1 MSQTY
6 RSRRYQDLVWFI
18 IVYVIIGSLFAIIFP
33 GSASAVPSNNLGH
46 TNVKANSGNMQIITD
61 TDPALLIIIS
71 SLVSVVTILLIDFI
85 IIKII
90 YPKPYQTL
98 YYKHNVRKAKFS
110 DIMRST
116 DGMPSLSVFQF
127 ALWARV
133 AMFVFLTTYLIRIL
147 GGVFNVPEMQ
157 SNNLLMIIGISCA
170 VPIISNLLSSHNF
183 AKFRSASMD
192 REDFLPPVSNMLKE
206 NNITTIPRLQIFIW
220 TVIGTS
226 IYLYSFLLTTA
237 HLPADLQNLVV
248 PDISP
253 ILVLLMALSQGVF
266 LMSKMGKRE
275 YPETLPV
282 ESGIEGNN
290 LYTGASSDN
299 TGASSDNTRKVALEF
314 VKATEDTTIL
324 EKSKLQKS
332 TEMIDFIYRNLLY
345 SVVQFKEHQ
354 ILLLMQIL
362 LLNMLQLMEAISIL
376 ILSSH
381 LRFFF
386 HYFSALMVEL
396 SL

>member
-110 DIMRST
+110 DIIRST

-127 ALWARV
+127 ALWAHV

-206 NNITTIPRLQIFIW
+206 NNITTIPRLQMFIW

-266 LMSKMGKRE
+266 LVSKMGKRE

-290 LYTGASSDN
+290 LY

>member
-1 MSQTY
+1 
-6 RSRRYQDLVWFI
+6 
-18 IVYVIIGSLFAIIFP
+18 
-33 GSASAVPSNNLGH
+33 
-46 TNVKANSGNMQIITD
+46 
-61 TDPALLIIIS
+61 
-71 SLVSVVTILLIDFI
+71 
-85 IIKII
+85 
-90 YPKPYQTL
+90 
-98 YYKHNVRKAKFS
+98 
-110 DIMRST
+110 
-116 DGMPSLSVFQF
+116 
-127 ALWARV
+127 
-133 AMFVFLTTYLIRIL
+133 
-147 GGVFNVPEMQ
+147 
-157 SNNLLMIIGISCA
+157 
-170 VPIISNLLSSHNF
+170 
-183 AKFRSASMD
+183 
-192 REDFLPPVSNMLKE
+192 
-206 NNITTIPRLQIFIW
+206 
-220 TVIGTS
+220 
-226 IYLYSFLLTTA
+226 
-237 HLPADLQNLVV
+237 
-248 PDISP
+248 
-253 ILVLLMALSQGVF
+253 
-266 LMSKMGKRE
+266 MSKMGKRE

-290 LYTGASSDN
+290 LYTGASSDNTGASSDN

>member
-1 MSQTY
+1 
-6 RSRRYQDLVWFI
+6 
-18 IVYVIIGSLFAIIFP
+18 
-33 GSASAVPSNNLGH
+33 
-46 TNVKANSGNMQIITD
+46 
-61 TDPALLIIIS
+61 
-71 SLVSVVTILLIDFI
+71 
-85 IIKII
+85 
-90 YPKPYQTL
+90 
-98 YYKHNVRKAKFS
+98 
-110 DIMRST
+110 
-116 DGMPSLSVFQF
+116 
-127 ALWARV
+127 
-133 AMFVFLTTYLIRIL
+133 
-147 GGVFNVPEMQ
+147 
-157 SNNLLMIIGISCA
+157 
-170 VPIISNLLSSHNF
+170 
-183 AKFRSASMD
+183 MD

-206 NNITTIPRLQIFIW
+206 NNITTIPRLQMFIW

-266 LMSKMGKRE
+266 LVSKMGKRE

-299 TGASSDNTRKVALEF
+299 TRKVALEF

-324 EKSKLQKS
+324 EKSELQKS